1 MVTFSTPDPERLP
14 LPDPRYLALHAA
26 CARVAHMS
34 GAAEYIDRI
43 FREME
48 ETGVLANDGGSDAL
62 YHALVRCADIEGH

>member
-1 MVTFSTPDPERLP
+1 
-14 LPDPRYLALHAA
+14 
-26 CARVAHMS
+26 MS

-62 YHALVRCADIEGH
+62 YHALVRCADIEVH